1 MSTCKTCGEPLEYS
15 GRGRRPVYCKNDA
28 KRANIART
36 IANRKRR
43 DAHNRG
49 ETLSKWGSAW
59 LVDGKPVKRM
69 VTDSYVYSASK
80 GNRSRR
86 DDPLLDD
93 PRRAEDLIVSP
104 TSNVFEPFR
113 AEGAEVGTSTNYKD
127 LRAELEQKVRDAR
140 EAGKAWVFE
149 TTAGKWWEFEEWANS
164 ATTIDVR
171 DTISVHG
178 SGAEAK
184 PFTREEL
191 DDWADYFDDLNTEQY
206 HEMTDKII
214 SIKRAQ
220 NGLGPEKENT
230 MGKFSLAK
238 QMEEAEQAAK
248 TSRVDKLTSL
258 TVLQQEAVLFGGM
271 GNVYLS
277 DKWTAQQMAHL
288 TRLVRQGL
296 KYSEIARDHADLI
309 GHRSQDALSRKF
321 KRLLSQNRDY
331 YVGNLSLPA

>member
-1 MSTCKTCGEPLEYS
+1 MSNCKTCGEDLEYS
-15 GRGRRPVYCKNDA
+15 GRGRRPIYCKPHA
-28 KRANIART
+28 KTANVAKT
-36 IANRKRR
+36 IANRKRKL
-43 DAHNRG
+43 AHGRG
-49 ETLSKWGSAW
+49 ETLGKWGSQW
-59 LVDGKPVKRM
+59 LVDGKPIRRIVSDAASDRR
-69 VTDSYVYSASK
+69 DRYDYSAY
-80 GNRSRR
+80 
-86 DDPLLDD
+86 DD
-93 PRRAEDLIVSP
+93 PRRGLGAEEVVVKIAVG
-104 TSNVFEPFR
+104 VFAPLR
-113 AEGAEVGTSTNYKD
+113 GRGAEVGTSTNYKD
-127 LRAELEQKVRDAR
+127 LQAELDQKVRVAQD
-140 EAGKAWVFE
+140 AGKAWVFE
-149 TTAGKWWEFEEWANS
+149 TGTSKWWEFEEWAHS
-164 ATTIDVR
+164 ETTLDVR
-171 DTISVHG
+171 DTVSVHG
-178 SGAEAK
+178 SGAAAK

-206 HEMTDKII
+206 HEMTDKIV

-238 QMEEAEQAAK
+238 QMDEAEQLAK

-258 TVLQQEAVLFGGM
+258 SALQQDAVLFGGM